1 LSFFLSFF
9 FVFFFFCSFF
19 VFSEN
24 AISILKT
31 KEKHDTELQSVVNNL
46 TNKNEMQLAEIAA
59 DTALLLSMKDSEL
72 KRLQKLRT
80 KEKEEMKK
88 EKQLHY
94 LDLEKERKEMN
105 ERRIH
110 EINME
115 KNRYEGKVTTVS
127 VVV

>member
-1 LSFFLSFF
+1 
-9 FVFFFFCSFF
+9 
-19 VFSEN
+19 
-24 AISILKT
+24 
-31 KEKHDTELQSVVNNL
+31 
-46 TNKNEMQLAEIAA
+46 MQLAEIAA

-115 KNRYEGKVTTVS
+115 KNRYEGKVHDSERSWIIIFSFYRFLQTVLLILFKLILYIT
-127 VVV
+127 